1 MKMNKLT
8 GRESG
13 KRRNENRRKYLCLLA
28 AVLLLG
34 GCGQAAGNQTAGGTV
49 AEDKIAEEKMAGE
62 TIAEEEMAGET
73 TAGETT
79 EGKTA
84 AASEAAETAAVPDA
98 AAPGEELSV
107 QEMYDLITESVTLI
121 SPVIMQDNFIENYY
135 NIDPALLEEYVFSM
149 SEEAT
154 SAETVVIM
162 KLKDKADAGTI
173 SAALQLV
180 IEEKSGEMENYL
192 PDQYDIVKKSAVK
205 TEGSYVYLVI
215 SEQADTIEKIIEA
228 QL

>member
-1 MKMNKLT
+1 MKHGRKVHDIQENEMKMNELT
-8 GRESG
+8 GNCV
-13 KRRNENRRKYLCLLA
+13 KRKKGNYLCLLA
-28 AVLLLG
+28 AVLLIG
-34 GCGQAAGNQTAGGTV
+34 GCGQAGVNQAS
-49 AEDKIAEEKMAGE
+49 
-62 TIAEEEMAGET
+62 GET
-73 TAGETT
+73 TAAGQ
-79 EGKTA
+79 
-84 AASEAAETAAVPDA
+84 SAETAAVPDA
-98 AAPGEELSV
+98 AASGEEMSV

-162 KLKDKADAGTI
+162 KLKDKADADTI

-192 PDQYDIVKKSAVK
+192 PGQYDIVKKSAVK

-215 SEQADTIEKIIEA
+215 SEQADAIEKIIEA

>member
-1 MKMNKLT
+1 MKKNRLT
-8 GRESG
+8 GKKCEKRGTG
-13 KRRNENRRKYLCLLA
+13 KFICLLA
-28 AVLLLG
+28 AMLLLG
-34 GCGQAAGNQTAGGTV
+34 GCGQADGGKTDGGITDGGITAGTDINV
-49 AEDKIAEEKMAGE
+49 QEQESEPE
-62 TIAEEEMAGET
+62 
-73 TAGETT
+73 
-79 EGKTA
+79 
-84 AASEAAETAAVPDA
+84 AASREA
-98 AAPGEELSV
+98 LSV
-107 QEMYDLITESVTLI
+107 REIYDLVSESVTLI

-173 SAALQLV
+173 SDALQLV

-192 PDQYDIVKKSAVK
+192 PGQYDIVKKSAVK

-215 SEQADTIEKIIEA
+215 SEQADAIEQIIKA

>member
-1 MKMNKLT
+1 MKKNRLT
-8 GRESG
+8 GKKCEKRGTG
-13 KRRNENRRKYLCLLA
+13 KFICLLA
-28 AVLLLG
+28 AMLLLG
-34 GCGQAAGNQTAGGTV
+34 GCGQADGEKTDGGITDGGITAGTDINV
-49 AEDKIAEEKMAGE
+49 QEQESEPE
-62 TIAEEEMAGET
+62 
-73 TAGETT
+73 
-79 EGKTA
+79 
-84 AASEAAETAAVPDA
+84 AASREA
-98 AAPGEELSV
+98 LSV
-107 QEMYDLITESVTLI
+107 REIYDLVSESVALI

-173 SAALQLV
+173 SDALQLV

-192 PDQYDIVKKSAVK
+192 PGQYDIVKKSAVK

-215 SEQADTIEKIIEA
+215 SEQADAIEQIIKA

>member
-1 MKMNKLT
+1 MKKNRLT
-8 GRESG
+8 GKKCEKRGTG
-13 KRRNENRRKYLCLLA
+13 KFICFLA
-28 AVLLLG
+28 AMLLLG
-34 GCGQAAGNQTAGGTV
+34 GCGQADGAKTDGGKTNGGITDGGITAGTDINV
-49 AEDKIAEEKMAGE
+49 KEQESEPE
-62 TIAEEEMAGET
+62 
-73 TAGETT
+73 
-79 EGKTA
+79 
-84 AASEAAETAAVPDA
+84 AASGEA
-98 AAPGEELSV
+98 LSV
-107 QEMYDLITESVTLI
+107 QEIYDLVTESVTLI

-162 KLKDKADAGTI
+162 KLKDKADAYTI

-192 PDQYDIVKKSAVK
+192 PGQYDIVKKSAVK

-215 SEQADTIEKIIEA
+215 SEQADAIEKIIEA

>member
-1 MKMNKLT
+1 MKRGRKVHDIQENEMKMNELT
-8 GRESG
+8 GKCV
-13 KRRNENRRKYLCLLA
+13 KRKKGNYLCLLA
-28 AVLLLG
+28 AVLLIG
-34 GCGQAAGNQTAGGTV
+34 GCGQAEVNQAS
-49 AEDKIAEEKMAGE
+49 
-62 TIAEEEMAGET
+62 GET
-73 TAGETT
+73 TAVNKTADERAAADQASGETT
-79 EGKTA
+79 A
-84 AASEAAETAAVPDA
+84 AGQSAETAAVPDA
-98 AAPGEELSV
+98 AASGEEMSV

-162 KLKDKADAGTI
+162 KLKDKADADTI

-192 PDQYDIVKKSAVK
+192 PGQYDIVKKSAVK
-205 TEGSYVYLVI
+205 TEGGYVYLVI
-215 SEQADTIEKIIEA
+215 SEQADAIEKIIEA

>member
-1 MKMNKLT
+1 MKKNRLT
-8 GRESG
+8 GKKCEKRGSG
-13 KRRNENRRKYLCLLA
+13 KFICFLA
-28 AVLLLG
+28 AMLLLG
-34 GCGQAAGNQTAGGTV
+34 GCGQADGGKTDGGITDGGITAGTDINV
-49 AEDKIAEEKMAGE
+49 QEQESEPE
-62 TIAEEEMAGET
+62 
-73 TAGETT
+73 
-79 EGKTA
+79 
-84 AASEAAETAAVPDA
+84 AASREA
-98 AAPGEELSV
+98 LSV
-107 QEMYDLITESVTLI
+107 REIYDLVSESVTLI

-173 SAALQLV
+173 SDALQLV

-192 PDQYDIVKKSAVK
+192 PGQYDIVKKSAVK

-215 SEQADTIEKIIEA
+215 SEQADAIEQIIKA

>member
-1 MKMNKLT
+1 MKKNRLT
-8 GRESG
+8 GKKCEKRGTG
-13 KRRNENRRKYLCLLA
+13 KFICFLA
-28 AVLLLG
+28 AMLLLG
-34 GCGQAAGNQTAGGTV
+34 GCGQADGAKTDG
-49 AEDKIAEEKMAGE
+49 
-62 TIAEEEMAGET
+62 
-73 TAGETT
+73 
-79 EGKTA
+79 GKTNGGITDGGITVGTDINVKEQESEPE
-84 AASEAAETAAVPDA
+84 AASGEA
-98 AAPGEELSV
+98 LSV
-107 QEMYDLITESVTLI
+107 QEIYDLVTESVTLI

-162 KLKDKADAGTI
+162 KLKDKADADKI

-192 PDQYDIVKKSAVK
+192 PGQYDIVKKSAVK

-215 SEQADTIEKIIEA
+215 SEQADAIEKIIEA

>member
-1 MKMNKLT
+1 M
-8 GRESG
+8 EW
-13 KRRNENRRKYLCLLA
+13 
-28 AVLLLG
+28 
-34 GCGQAAGNQTAGGTV
+34 AGMS
-49 AEDKIAEEKMAGE
+49 MAMMSPSSTRPISPPE
-62 TIAEEEMAGET
+62 
-73 TAGETT
+73 
-79 EGKTA
+79 
-84 AASEAAETAAVPDA
+84 AASGEA
-98 AAPGEELSV
+98 LSV
-107 QEMYDLITESVTLI
+107 QEIYDLVTESVTLI

-162 KLKDKADAGTI
+162 KLKDKADADTI

-192 PDQYDIVKKSAVK
+192 PGQYDIVKKSAVK

-215 SEQADTIEKIIEA
+215 SEQADAIEKIIEA

>member
-1 MKMNKLT
+1 MKKNRLT
-8 GRESG
+8 GKKCEKRGTG
-13 KRRNENRRKYLCLLA
+13 KFICFLA
-28 AVLLLG
+28 AMLLLG
-34 GCGQAAGNQTAGGTV
+34 GCGQADGAKTDGGKTNGGITAGT
-49 AEDKIAEEKMAGE
+49 DKNVKEQESE
-62 TIAEEEMAGET
+62 PE
-73 TAGETT
+73 
-79 EGKTA
+79 
-84 AASEAAETAAVPDA
+84 AASGEA
-98 AAPGEELSV
+98 LSV
-107 QEMYDLITESVTLI
+107 QEIYDLVTESVTLI

-162 KLKDKADAGTI
+162 KLKDKADADTI

-192 PDQYDIVKKSAVK
+192 PGQYDIVKKSAVK

-215 SEQADTIEKIIEA
+215 SEQADAIEKIIEA

>member
-1 MKMNKLT
+1 M
-8 GRESG
+8 
-13 KRRNENRRKYLCLLA
+13 LL
-28 AVLLLG
+28 VG
-34 GCGQAAGNQTAGGTV
+34 GCGQADGAKTDGGKTNGGITDGGITAGTDINV
-49 AEDKIAEEKMAGE
+49 KEQESEPE
-62 TIAEEEMAGET
+62 
-73 TAGETT
+73 
-79 EGKTA
+79 
-84 AASEAAETAAVPDA
+84 AASGEA
-98 AAPGEELSV
+98 LSV
-107 QEMYDLITESVTLI
+107 QEIYDLVTESVTLI

-162 KLKDKADAGTI
+162 KLKDKADADKI

-192 PDQYDIVKKSAVK
+192 PGQYDIVKKSAVK

-215 SEQADTIEKIIEA
+215 SEQADAIEKIIEA

>member
-1 MKMNKLT
+1 MKKNRLT
-8 GRESG
+8 GKKCEKRGTG
-13 KRRNENRRKYLCLLA
+13 KFICFLA
-28 AVLLLG
+28 AMLLLG
-34 GCGQAAGNQTAGGTV
+34 GCGLADGAKTDGGKTNGGITDGGITAGTDINV
-49 AEDKIAEEKMAGE
+49 KEQESEPE
-62 TIAEEEMAGET
+62 
-73 TAGETT
+73 
-79 EGKTA
+79 
-84 AASEAAETAAVPDA
+84 AASGEA
-98 AAPGEELSV
+98 LSV
-107 QEMYDLITESVTLI
+107 QEIYDLVTESVTLI

-135 NIDPALLEEYVFSM
+135 KIDPALLEEYVFSM

-162 KLKDKADAGTI
+162 KLKDKADADKI

-192 PDQYDIVKKSAVK
+192 PGQYDIVKKSAVK

-215 SEQADTIEKIIEA
+215 SEQADAIEKIIEA

>member
-1 MKMNKLT
+1 MKKNRLT
-8 GRESG
+8 GKKCEKRGTG
-13 KRRNENRRKYLCLLA
+13 KFICFLA
-28 AVLLLG
+28 AMLLLG
-34 GCGQAAGNQTAGGTV
+34 GCGQADGAKTNGGITAGTDINV
-49 AEDKIAEEKMAGE
+49 KEQEIEPE
-62 TIAEEEMAGET
+62 
-73 TAGETT
+73 
-79 EGKTA
+79 
-84 AASEAAETAAVPDA
+84 AASGEA
-98 AAPGEELSV
+98 LSV
-107 QEMYDLITESVTLI
+107 QEIYDLVTESVTLI

-162 KLKDKADAGTI
+162 KLKDKADADTI

-192 PDQYDIVKKSAVK
+192 PGQYDIVKKSAVK

-215 SEQADTIEKIIEA
+215 SEQADAIEKIIEA

>member
-1 MKMNKLT
+1 MKKNRLT
-8 GRESG
+8 GKKCEKRGTG
-13 KRRNENRRKYLCLLA
+13 KFICFLA
-28 AVLLLG
+28 AMLLLG
-34 GCGQAAGNQTAGGTV
+34 GCGQADGAKPNGGITAGTDINV
-49 AEDKIAEEKMAGE
+49 KEQESEPE
-62 TIAEEEMAGET
+62 
-73 TAGETT
+73 
-79 EGKTA
+79 
-84 AASEAAETAAVPDA
+84 AASGEA
-98 AAPGEELSV
+98 LSV
-107 QEMYDLITESVTLI
+107 QEIYDLVTESVTLI

-162 KLKDKADAGTI
+162 KLKDKADADTI

-192 PDQYDIVKKSAVK
+192 PGQYDIVKKSAVK

-215 SEQADTIEKIIEA
+215 SEQADAIEKIIEA

>member
-1 MKMNKLT
+1 MKKNRLT
-8 GRESG
+8 GKKCEKRGTG
-13 KRRNENRRKYLCLLA
+13 KFICFLA
-28 AVLLLG
+28 AMLLLG
-34 GCGQAAGNQTAGGTV
+34 GCGQADGAKTNGGITAGTDINV
-49 AEDKIAEEKMAGE
+49 KEQESEPE
-62 TIAEEEMAGET
+62 
-73 TAGETT
+73 
-79 EGKTA
+79 
-84 AASEAAETAAVPDA
+84 AASGEA
-98 AAPGEELSV
+98 LSV
-107 QEMYDLITESVTLI
+107 QEIYDLVTESVTLI

-162 KLKDKADAGTI
+162 KLKDKADADTI

-192 PDQYDIVKKSAVK
+192 PGQYDIVKKRAVK

-215 SEQADTIEKIIEA
+215 SEQADAIEKIIEA

>member
-1 MKMNKLT
+1 MKKNRLT
-8 GRESG
+8 GKKCEKRGTG
-13 KRRNENRRKYLCLLA
+13 KFICFLA
-28 AVLLLG
+28 AMLLLG
-34 GCGQAAGNQTAGGTV
+34 GCGQADGAKTDGGKTNGGITDGGITAGTDINV
-49 AEDKIAEEKMAGE
+49 KEQESEPE
-62 TIAEEEMAGET
+62 
-73 TAGETT
+73 
-79 EGKTA
+79 
-84 AASEAAETAAVPDA
+84 AASGEA
-98 AAPGEELSV
+98 LSV
-107 QEMYDLITESVTLI
+107 QGIYDLVTESVTLI

-162 KLKDKADAGTI
+162 KLKDKADADKI

-192 PDQYDIVKKSAVK
+192 PGQYDIVKKSAVK

-215 SEQADTIEKIIEA
+215 SEQADAIEKIIEA

>member
-34 GCGQAAGNQTAGGTV
+34 GCGQAAGNQTAGGTM

-62 TIAEEEMAGET
+62 TIAEEEMAGD
-73 TAGETT
+73 TAED
-79 EGKTA
+79 KTA
-84 AASEAAETAAVPDA
+84 AANEAAETAAVPDA
-98 AAPGEELSV
+98 AASGEELSV

-215 SEQADTIEKIIEA
+215 SEQADTIEKIIET

>member
-1 MKMNKLT
+1 MKKNRLT
-8 GRESG
+8 GKKCEKRGTG
-13 KRRNENRRKYLCLLA
+13 KFICFLA
-28 AVLLLG
+28 AMLLLG
-34 GCGQAAGNQTAGGTV
+34 GCGQADGAKTDGGKTNGGITDGGITAGTDINV
-49 AEDKIAEEKMAGE
+49 KTQESEPKSAAGE
-62 TIAEEEMAGET
+62 A
-73 TAGETT
+73 
-79 EGKTA
+79 
-84 AASEAAETAAVPDA
+84 
-98 AAPGEELSV
+98 LSV
-107 QEMYDLITESVTLI
+107 QEIYDLVTESVTLI

-162 KLKDKADAGTI
+162 KLKDKADADKI

-192 PDQYDIVKKSAVK
+192 PGQYDIVKKSAVK

-215 SEQADTIEKIIEA
+215 SEQADAIEKIIEA

>member
-1 MKMNKLT
+1 MKKNRLT
-8 GRESG
+8 GKKCEKRGTG
-13 KRRNENRRKYLCLLA
+13 KFICFLA
-28 AVLLLG
+28 AMLLLG
-34 GCGQAAGNQTAGGTV
+34 GCGQADGAKTDGGKTNGGITAGTDINV
-49 AEDKIAEEKMAGE
+49 KEQESEPE
-62 TIAEEEMAGET
+62 
-73 TAGETT
+73 
-79 EGKTA
+79 
-84 AASEAAETAAVPDA
+84 AASGEA
-98 AAPGEELSV
+98 LSV
-107 QEMYDLITESVTLI
+107 QEIYDLVTESVTLI

-162 KLKDKADAGTI
+162 KLKDKADADTI
-173 SAALQLV
+173 SAALQIV

-192 PDQYDIVKKSAVK
+192 PGQYDIVKKSAVK

-215 SEQADTIEKIIEA
+215 SEQADAIEKIIEA

>member
-8 GRESG
+8 GSKCE
-13 KRRNENRRKYLCLLA
+13 KRRNKNKRKCLCLLTA
-28 AVLLLG
+28 ALLLG
-34 GCGQAAGNQTAGGTV
+34 GCGQAAGNQTADG
-49 AEDKIAEEKMAGE
+49 AMSEDKIAEEKMAGD
-62 TIAEEEMAGET
+62 TAAGD
-73 TAGETT
+73 TA

-84 AASEAAETAAVPDA
+84 AANEAAETAAVPDA
-98 AAPGEELSV
+98 AASGEELSV

-215 SEQADTIEKIIEA
+215 SEQADTIEKIIET

>member
-1 MKMNKLT
+1 MKKNRLT
-8 GRESG
+8 GIKCEKRGTG
-13 KRRNENRRKYLCLLA
+13 KFICLMA
-28 AVLLLG
+28 AMLLLG
-34 GCGQAAGNQTAGGTV
+34 GCGQA
-49 AEDKIAEEKMAGE
+49 D
-62 TIAEEEMAGET
+62 
-73 TAGETT
+73 
-79 EGKTA
+79 EGKTDSGITDGGITA
-84 AASEAAETAAVPDA
+84 GTDINVQEQESEPEAASGAALT
-98 AAPGEELSV
+98 V
-107 QEMYDLITESVTLI
+107 QEIYDLVTESVTLI

-173 SAALQLV
+173 SDALQLV

-192 PDQYDIVKKSAVK
+192 PEQYDIVKKSAVK
-205 TEGSYVYLVI
+205 TDGSYVYLVI
-215 SEQADTIEKIIEA
+215 SEQAEAIEQIIKA

>member
-1 MKMNKLT
+1 MKKDRLT
-8 GRESG
+8 GKKCEKRGTG
-13 KRRNENRRKYLCLLA
+13 KFICFLA
-28 AVLLLG
+28 VMLLLG
-34 GCGQAAGNQTAGGTV
+34 GCGQTDGGKTDGEKTDSGITAGTDINV
-49 AEDKIAEEKMAGE
+49 QEQESEPE
-62 TIAEEEMAGET
+62 
-73 TAGETT
+73 
-79 EGKTA
+79 
-84 AASEAAETAAVPDA
+84 AASR
-98 AAPGEELSV
+98 EELSV
-107 QEMYDLITESVTLI
+107 EEIYDLVTESVTLI
-121 SPVIMQDNFIENYY
+121 SPVIMKDNFIENYY

-173 SAALQLV
+173 SDALQLV

-192 PDQYDIVKKSAVK
+192 PGQYDIVKKSAVK

-215 SEQADTIEKIIEA
+215 SEQADAIEQIIKA

>member
-1 MKMNKLT
+1 MKHGRKVHDIQENEMKMNELT
-8 GRESG
+8 GNCV
-13 KRRNENRRKYLCLLA
+13 KRKKGNYLCLLA
-28 AVLLLG
+28 AVLLIG
-34 GCGQAAGNQTAGGTV
+34 GCGQAGVNQAS
-49 AEDKIAEEKMAGE
+49 
-62 TIAEEEMAGET
+62 GET
-73 TAGETT
+73 TAVNKTADEMAAADQASGETT
-79 EGKTA
+79 
-84 AASEAAETAAVPDA
+84 AAS
-98 AAPGEELSV
+98 GEEMSV

-162 KLKDKADAGTI
+162 KLKDKADADTI

-192 PDQYDIVKKSAVK
+192 PGQYDIVKKVP
-205 TEGSYVYLVI
+205 
-215 SEQADTIEKIIEA
+215 
-228 QL
+228 

>member
-1 MKMNKLT
+1 MKKNRLT
-8 GRESG
+8 GKKCETRGTG
-13 KRRNENRRKYLCLLA
+13 KFICFLA
-28 AVLLLG
+28 AMLLLG
-34 GCGQAAGNQTAGGTV
+34 GCGQADGAKTNGGITAGTDINV
-49 AEDKIAEEKMAGE
+49 KEQESEPE
-62 TIAEEEMAGET
+62 
-73 TAGETT
+73 
-79 EGKTA
+79 
-84 AASEAAETAAVPDA
+84 AASGEA
-98 AAPGEELSV
+98 LSV
-107 QEMYDLITESVTLI
+107 QEIYDLVTESVTLI

-162 KLKDKADAGTI
+162 KLKDKADADTI

-192 PDQYDIVKKSAVK
+192 PGQYDIVKKSAVK

-215 SEQADTIEKIIEA
+215 SEQADAIEKIIEA

>member
-1 MKMNKLT
+1 MKKNRLT
-8 GRESG
+8 GKKCEKRGTG
-13 KRRNENRRKYLCLLA
+13 KFICFLA
-28 AVLLLG
+28 AMLLLG
-34 GCGQAAGNQTAGGTV
+34 GCGQADGAKTNGGITAGTDINV
-49 AEDKIAEEKMAGE
+49 KEQESEPE
-62 TIAEEEMAGET
+62 
-73 TAGETT
+73 
-79 EGKTA
+79 
-84 AASEAAETAAVPDA
+84 AASGEA
-98 AAPGEELSV
+98 LSV
-107 QEMYDLITESVTLI
+107 QEIYDLVTESVTLI

-162 KLKDKADAGTI
+162 KLKDKADADKI

-192 PDQYDIVKKSAVK
+192 PGQYDIVKKSAVK

-215 SEQADTIEKIIEA
+215 SEQADAIEKIIEA

>member
-1 MKMNKLT
+1 MMKKDRLT
-8 GRESG
+8 GKKCEKRGTG
-13 KRRNENRRKYLCLLA
+13 KFICFLA
-28 AVLLLG
+28 VMLLLG
-34 GCGQAAGNQTAGGTV
+34 GCGQTDGGKTDGEKTDSGITAGTDINV
-49 AEDKIAEEKMAGE
+49 QEQESEPE
-62 TIAEEEMAGET
+62 
-73 TAGETT
+73 
-79 EGKTA
+79 
-84 AASEAAETAAVPDA
+84 AASR
-98 AAPGEELSV
+98 EELSV
-107 QEMYDLITESVTLI
+107 EEIYDLVTESVTLI
-121 SPVIMQDNFIENYY
+121 SPVIMKDNFIENYY

-173 SAALQLV
+173 SDALQLV

-192 PDQYDIVKKSAVK
+192 PGQYDIVKKSAVK

-215 SEQADTIEKIIEA
+215 SEQADAIEQIIKA

>member
-1 MKMNKLT
+1 MKKNRLT
-8 GRESG
+8 GKKCEKRGTG
-13 KRRNENRRKYLCLLA
+13 KFICFLA
-28 AVLLLG
+28 AMLLLG
-34 GCGQAAGNQTAGGTV
+34 GCGQADGAKTDGGKTNGGITAGT
-49 AEDKIAEEKMAGE
+49 DIN
-62 TIAEEEMAGET
+62 
-73 TAGETT
+73 
-79 EGKTA
+79 GKEQESEPE
-84 AASEAAETAAVPDA
+84 AASGEA
-98 AAPGEELSV
+98 LSV
-107 QEMYDLITESVTLI
+107 QEIYDLVTESVTLI

-162 KLKDKADAGTI
+162 KLKDKADADTI

-192 PDQYDIVKKSAVK
+192 PGQYDIVKKSAVK

-215 SEQADTIEKIIEA
+215 SEQADAIEKIIEA

>member
-1 MKMNKLT
+1 MKKNRLT
-8 GRESG
+8 GKKCEKRGTG
-13 KRRNENRRKYLCLLA
+13 KFICFLA
-28 AVLLLG
+28 AMLLLG
-34 GCGQAAGNQTAGGTV
+34 GCGQADGAKTDGGKTNGGITDGGITAGTDINV
-49 AEDKIAEEKMAGE
+49 KEQESEPE
-62 TIAEEEMAGET
+62 
-73 TAGETT
+73 
-79 EGKTA
+79 
-84 AASEAAETAAVPDA
+84 AASGEA
-98 AAPGEELSV
+98 LSV
-107 QEMYDLITESVTLI
+107 QEIYDLVTESVTLI

-162 KLKDKADAGTI
+162 KLKDKADADKI
-173 SAALQLV
+173 SAALPLV

-192 PDQYDIVKKSAVK
+192 PGQYDIVKKSAVK

-215 SEQADTIEKIIEA
+215 SEQADAIEKIIEA

>member
-1 MKMNKLT
+1 MRKGEPGNLYASWRQCCFLAAADRRMEQNGWRKNEWRHN
-8 GRESG
+8 GRNRYKCKGTG
-13 KRRNENRRKYLCLLA
+13 KR
-28 AVLLLG
+28 
-34 GCGQAAGNQTAGGTV
+34 AGGSLR
-49 AEDKIAEEKMAGE
+49 GRRC
-62 TIAEEEMAGET
+62 
-73 TAGETT
+73 
-79 EGKTA
+79 
-84 AASEAAETAAVPDA
+84 PY
-98 AAPGEELSV
+98 
-107 QEMYDLITESVTLI
+107 QEIYDLVTESVTLI

-154 SAETVVIM
+154 SAETVVIYEM
-162 KLKDKADAGTI
+162 KDKADADTI

-192 PDQYDIVKKSAVK
+192 PGQYDIVKKSAVK

-215 SEQADTIEKIIEA
+215 SEQADAIEKIIEA

>member
-1 MKMNKLT
+1 MKKNRLT
-8 GRESG
+8 GKKCEKRGTG
-13 KRRNENRRKYLCLLA
+13 KFICFLA
-28 AVLLLG
+28 AMLLLG
-34 GCGQAAGNQTAGGTV
+34 GCGQADGAKTDGGKTNGGITDGGITAGTDINV
-49 AEDKIAEEKMAGE
+49 KEQESEPE
-62 TIAEEEMAGET
+62 
-73 TAGETT
+73 
-79 EGKTA
+79 
-84 AASEAAETAAVPDA
+84 AASGEA
-98 AAPGEELSV
+98 LSV
-107 QEMYDLITESVTLI
+107 QEIYELVTESVTLI

-162 KLKDKADAGTI
+162 KLKDKADADKI

-192 PDQYDIVKKSAVK
+192 PGQYDIVKKSAVK

-215 SEQADTIEKIIEA
+215 SEQADAIEKIIEA